1 MAINDIELTKQNLG
15 DLNKRIGEMEQKRG
29 DEAYLFFNAFLSDQ
43 LIFRRA
49 SGEVVGKSEP
59 EGFLDS
65 LKKPSPFTS
74 RVSDDISVALLDARA
89 LVTLILI
96 GYRADGSA
104 GRYRNIRLFSRSGD
118 DWILELWYNYEI
130 TSL

>member
-15 DLNKRIGEMEQKRG
+15 DLNKRIGEMEHKRG
-29 DEAYLFFNAFLSDQ
+29 DEAYLFFNALLSDQ

-49 SGEVVGKSEP
+49 SGEVVGKFEP

-74 RVSDDISVALLDARA
+74 RVSDH
-89 LVTLILI
+89 IL
-96 GYRADGSA
+96 RGSA
-104 GRYRNIRLFSRSGD
+104 RRSRTGHADLHPPIGPMVPLGATATSDCSPDPETTGF
-118 DWILELWYNYEI
+118 LSWYNYEI